1 MILMLRQTAG
11 LDELNAHWIIPV
23 YIVAEI
29 KTLEL
34 NDDNQAILNCLKV
47 KSESVSC
54 SIMSHSFQPHGLGS
68 PPGSSVC
75 GIVQG

>member
-54 SIMSHSFQPHGLGS
+54 SIMSHSFRPHGL
-68 PPGSSVC
+68 
-75 GIVQG
+75 